1 MASSILWGY
10 HPAGNFSLLLEMGYH
25 YVLLCS
31 PGRPSTYGNPPAQP
45 LEWRDHR
52 HVLPIFSLRLLML
65 FNTYL
70 VSQEVTGKKRL
81 RWKLMNHLLSF
92 PFYIFLYIYS
102 SAFQRQRA
110 MQWDVSNISSE
121 GMHGPQHTAYWE
133 PHRHGWNLHQLAG
146 PVSRAFTECA
156 MCASLLLWRVQKGH
170 MALPLAA

>member
-1 MASSILWGY
+1 MSQTIVASSILWGY

-25 YVLLCS
+25 CVLLCS
-31 PGRPSTYGNPPAQP
+31 PGRPSTYGNLPAQP

-52 HVLPIFSLRLLML
+52 HVLPIFSLQLLML
-65 FNTYL
+65 FNTSLSGSYR
-70 VSQEVTGKKRL
+70 EKRP

-121 GMHGPQHTAYWE
+121 GMHGWE
-133 PHRHGWNLHQLAG
+133 PHRHGWNLHQLTG
-146 PVSRAFTECA
+146 PVSRAFTECP